1 MCQPNDPGSVPD
13 MPHSETAITRG
24 NLIKLLPPTKF
35 SVSARC
41 QVFSCLPKSKLNLQL
56 CRLYICFGFYFP
68 SVPVLITDW
77 SSSLFRQEYTSV
89 KYTKVRVLLQQF
101 AMLYLYLISAFM
113 TFSHRTLAKFDFKY
127 LNYGIVVQTENIFLF
142 SPYPSV
148 SILSLG
154 CQSQSGLFSYFLI
167 FFMSRG

>member
-1 MCQPNDPGSVPD
+1 VCQPNDPGSVLD

-68 SVPVLITDW
+68 SLPVLITDW
-77 SSSLFRQEYTSV
+77 SSSLFRQEYTSA

-113 TFSHRTLAKFDFKY
+113 TFSHRTLAKFD
-127 LNYGIVVQTENIFLF
+127 LNT
-142 SPYPSV
+142 
-148 SILSLG
+148 SIMVLLSKLKI
-154 CQSQSGLFSYFLI
+154 FSYQLAWPSPACQPIPIKSHLKIPAEAKATTAFI
-167 FFMSRG
+167 

>member
-1 MCQPNDPGSVPD
+1 MREFQYKFYAQPNDSVRRHVCSVCIVSHVFGVLIGKSTECQPSGPGQIPGMS
-13 MPHSETAITRG
+13 HSETAITRG

-101 AMLYLYLISAFM
+101 AMLYLYLISALM
-113 TFSHRTLAKFDFKY
+113 T
-127 LNYGIVVQTENIFLF
+127 IQV
-142 SPYPSV
+142 
-148 SILSLG
+148 
-154 CQSQSGLFSYFLI
+154 
-167 FFMSRG
+167 